1 MKDLTYGGVVFSSDA
16 SFIRASVAEILRNHP
31 NVDHLL
37 AVYSAKHTNLAI
49 KTSVLNLGAAVYFV
63 SFEDFGLPAT
73 VDLLDSLPSDRLAIV
88 TFDLCRMLGNRLDLR
103 LDRIQ
108 MRHPAVMRICVDPLP
123 YIAKPWQV
131 YFPYSLL
138 STKILGYG
146 HSYAIER
153 EWDKFKDGLRDD
165 PCLPDL
171 IGPILKRFTFIDR
184 SSWRERPSFNV
195 IQSGTLIREMYQR
208 ERDQLFESETGIKS
222 LIRKLHASTQKMIP
236 ARTIPLDLKYLYG
249 ERNCYTMSD
258 LPLDQF
264 LRKEIDA
271 VFDHTN
277 ELMRCLYD

>member
-16 SFIRASVAEILRNHP
+16 SFIRESVAEILRHHP
-31 NVDHLL
+31 NVDLL
-37 AVYSAKHTNLAI
+37 LVVYSAKHTNLAI
-49 KTSVLNLGAAVYFV
+49 KTSVLNLGVSVYFV
-63 SFEDFGLPAT
+63 SFEDFGSPAT
-73 VDLLDSLPSDRLAIV
+73 VDLLDSLSSDRLAIAA
-88 TFDLCRMLGNRLDLR
+88 FDLCRMLGNRLDLR

-108 MRHPAVMRICVDPLP
+108 MRHPAVARICVDPLP

-171 IGPILKRFTFIDR
+171 IGPTLKPFTFIDR
-184 SSWRERPSFNV
+184 PFWRERPSFNV
-195 IQSGTLIREMYQR
+195 VQSGTVIREMYQR

-222 LIRKLHASTQKMIP
+222 LIRKLHSSTQQMIP
-236 ARTIPLDLKYLYG
+236 ARTIPLDFKHLYG
-249 ERNCYTMSD
+249 ERNYYTMCD

-277 ELMRCLYD
+277 QLMRCLYE